1 MCHAKA
7 LLSPSYA
14 HISPSQY
21 RGKFPKHLLG
31 ATGGV
36 TVSLGSEV
44 MWWGRSFIVFTI
56 EIFHLISVNLVMG
69 FPFNNLSFPPLH
81 VPKWKSREGKAKLK
95 PIAQNMKNA
104 SIRAWVWSAG
114 VAVST
119 LFFYRCAFDHCSVAG
134 WCQWVMVL
142 NAAALLAKGRLSRL
156 PPWLSA

>member
-14 HISPSQY
+14 HMSPSQY

-44 MWWGRSFIVFTI
+44 MWWGRSFPVFTT

-69 FPFNNLSFPPLH
+69 FAFNNLLFPPLH
-81 VPKWKSREGKAKLK
+81 VPKWKSRGGE
-95 PIAQNMKNA
+95 
-104 SIRAWVWSAG
+104 
-114 VAVST
+114 
-119 LFFYRCAFDHCSVAG
+119 D
-134 WCQWVMVL
+134 
-142 NAAALLAKGRLSRL
+142 
-156 PPWLSA
+156 